1 MIGAG
6 QRDRAFAHSQVAPF
20 CWDLPLVGP
29 LPPSLAFAPVSSLA
43 EAPPDTMRFHGR
55 LFVEA
60 PGVFLGLSWAV
71 VAVRMTAGWVAGSW
85 RPPVDDVVAQVSL
98 EHEAP
103 ALDGA
108 QEGLLEGAAVALQPA
123 AEHLGVL
130 APGHLLVQLLIRVD
144 LENSLC
150 SLGGRPWG

>member
-1 MIGAG
+1 
-6 QRDRAFAHSQVAPF
+6 
-20 CWDLPLVGP
+20 
-29 LPPSLAFAPVSSLA
+29 
-43 EAPPDTMRFHGR
+43 MRFHGR

-60 PGVFLGLSWAV
+60 PGVFLRLSWAV
-71 VAVRMTAGWVAGSW
+71 VAVRMMAGWVAGSW

-103 ALDGA
+103 ALDGV